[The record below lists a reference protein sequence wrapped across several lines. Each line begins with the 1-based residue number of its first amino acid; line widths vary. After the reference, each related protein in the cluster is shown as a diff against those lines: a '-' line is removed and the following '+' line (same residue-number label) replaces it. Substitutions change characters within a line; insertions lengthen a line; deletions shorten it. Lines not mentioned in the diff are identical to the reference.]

1 MRAAV
6 RCGKKIHVGRCKN
19 FSERV
24 QALEILRHTENV
36 TVEHARELF
45 PFRVFLRGTAE
56 IQNRIRNAFV
66 MKIVVIQNSALAD
79 GIAQMAV
86 FAVLP
91 LYRMRKGNAL
101 KGIVIFSVRI
111 RERGERLISRLQK
124 FDIGLAID
132 LAVIVKLRIIAA
144 LIFMSAIFRNVSGVC
159 VGTGGVFFVSY
170 MLSIIPDA
178 AKYLPTKLLES
189 GNILMGK
196 GTPSDYKIAIAVAMV
211 MAAGFVV
218 SGIVIFN
225 KKEI

>member
-1 MRAAV
+1 MVTKGLSR
-6 RCGKKIHVGRCKN
+6 KY
-19 FSERV
+19 
-24 QALEILRHTENV
+24 ILLAKT
-36 TVEHARELF
+36 
-45 PFRVFLRGTAE
+45 
-56 IQNRIRNAFV
+56 FV
-66 MKIVVIQNSALAD
+66 MLVLWTISYWMCYLITYVYNEYFWDNSVAKHIFFGALCIYLL
-79 GIAQMAV
+79 GIW
-86 FAVLP
+86 
-91 LYRMRKGNAL
+91 
-101 KGIVIFSVRI
+101 
-111 RERGERLISRLQK
+111 
-124 FDIGLAID
+124 
-132 LAVIVKLRIIAA
+132 IIAA

-178 AKYLPTKLLES
+178 TKYLPTKLLES